1 MPTIGNSLSDLS
13 SGFGASQIIAPGQT
27 RPLERGEQRSPSLD
41 HWEFVHIAVMP
52 EQAIIGSGIIVC
64 SASSRQ
70 KCELSKLRIAFGP
83 SPRVKYFQACES
95 CCRELMPHFPDE
107 GPKPVTAHALRV
119 ALFVHAFFPEHIYGT
134 ESYTLALAR
143 QLQALGHSPVV
154 ITAVSP
160 GEPPQMSEV
169 ERYTVGDI
177 PVLRID
183 RNLSPPRNAREEYDM
198 PALAPLLERLL
209 REIRP
214 DVAHVCHLGNFSVV
228 LPQVTEAL
236 GIPTFATLTDFF
248 NLCLNSLLQLPDGG
262 LCAGPDARRLNCMTC
277 GILMRRSERP
287 SPFWAALAHPAV
299 HHLAALAGTR
309 LAPLLPPPLGTDA
322 RAVIRRP
329 KAFTAAM
336 GRYQAAIAPTRYLK
350 DTFEANGV
358 TLPLVHSAFGIDID
372 RRPKPPAGDRPVR
385 FGFIGQI
392 LMHKGPHLLLQA
404 LRLLPVDAFTLDIWG
419 SDKLYPDYARD
430 LRSVAGSMPVTFN
443 APFAEHRMAEVLS
456 QVDVLVLPS
465 TWFENGPLTLLK
477 ALATH
482 TPVVVSDV
490 PGMTEFIQEGI
501 DGFAFPRG
509 DVDALAAVLRRF
521 VEAPDLARRMS
532 AATAYPRTERAMAL
546 EVLDLYARFGGRPA
560 PVAGAA

>member
-1 MPTIGNSLSDLS
+1 M
-13 SGFGASQIIAPGQT
+13 
-27 RPLERGEQRSPSLD
+27 
-41 HWEFVHIAVMP
+41 
-52 EQAIIGSGIIVC
+52 
-64 SASSRQ
+64 RQ
-70 KCELSKLRIAFGP
+70 FADK
-83 SPRVKYFQACES
+83 
-95 CCRELMPHFPDE
+95 PHFPAR
-107 GPKPVTAHALRV
+107 PLRV

-143 QLQALGHSPVV
+143 QLRALGHYPVV
-154 ITAVSP
+154 VTAVSP
-160 GEPPQMSEV
+160 GEPSQAEEV
-169 ERYTVGDI
+169 ERYAIGDI

-183 RNLSPPRNAREEYDM
+183 RNRTPPRNAREEYDM
-198 PALAPLLERLL
+198 PDLAPLLERLL

-214 DVAHVCHLGNFSVV
+214 DVVHVCHLGNFSVV

-262 LCAGPDARRLNCMTC
+262 LCTGPDARRLNCMTC

-287 SPFWAALAHPAV
+287 SPFWAALAHPVV
-299 HHLAALAGTR
+299 HHLAALAGTS

-322 RAVIRRP
+322 RSVIRRP
-329 KAFTAAM
+329 QAFGAAM
-336 GRYQAAIAPTRYLK
+336 GRYRAAIAPTHYLK

-372 RRPKPPAGDRPVR
+372 RRPKPPAGDGPVR

-404 LRLLPVDAFTLDIWG
+404 LRLLPAAAFSLDIWG
-419 SDKLYPDYARD
+419 SEQLYPDYARD
-430 LRSVAGSMPVTFN
+430 LRSVAAPMPVTFH
-443 APFAEHRMAEVLS
+443 APFEEHRMAEVLS
-456 QVDVLVLPS
+456 RIDVLVLPS

-509 DVDALAAVLRRF
+509 DVEALAAVLRRF
-521 VEAPDLARRMS
+521 VEAPDLARSVS
-532 AATAYPRTERAMAL
+532 AATAYPRTERTMAL
-546 EVLDLYARFGGRPA
+546 EVLDLYSRFGGSPA
-560 PVAGAA
+560 PAAGAA

>member
-1 MPTIGNSLSDLS
+1 M
-13 SGFGASQIIAPGQT
+13 
-27 RPLERGEQRSPSLD
+27 
-41 HWEFVHIAVMP
+41 
-52 EQAIIGSGIIVC
+52 
-64 SASSRQ
+64 RQ
-70 KCELSKLRIAFGP
+70 FAD
-83 SPRVKYFQACES
+83 
-95 CCRELMPHFPDE
+95 MPHVPA
-107 GPKPVTAHALRV
+107 GPLRV
-119 ALFVHAFFPEHIYGT
+119 VLFVHAFFPEHIYGT

-143 QLQALGHSPVV
+143 QLRALGHYPVV
-154 ITAVSP
+154 VTAVSP
-160 GEPPQMSEV
+160 GEPSQAEEV
-169 ERYTVGDI
+169 ERYAIGDI

-183 RNLSPPRNAREEYDM
+183 RNATPPRNAREEYDM

-214 DVAHVCHLGNFSVV
+214 DVVHVCHLGNFSVV

-277 GILMRRSERP
+277 GILMRRSERVK
-287 SPFWAALAHPAV
+287 PFWTVLAHPAL
-299 HHLAALAGTR
+299 HHLAALAGTH

-322 RAVIRRP
+322 LAVIRRP
-329 KAFTAAM
+329 QVFRAAM
-336 GRYQAAIAPTRYLK
+336 GRYRAAIAPTRYLK
-350 DTFEANGV
+350 DTFEANGI

-372 RRPKPPAGDRPVR
+372 RCPKPPATGRPVR
-385 FGFIGQI
+385 FGFIGQL

-404 LRLLPVDAFTLDIWG
+404 LRLLPADAFTLDIWG
-419 SDKLYPDYARD
+419 SEQLYPDYARD
-430 LRSVAGSMPVTFN
+430 LRSVAAPMPVTFHE
-443 APFAEHRMAEVLS
+443 PFEEHRMAEVLS
-456 QVDVLVLPS
+456 RIDILVLPS

-509 DVDALAAVLRRF
+509 DVEALAGVLRRF

-532 AATAYPRTERAMAL
+532 ASTAYPRTERDMAQ
-546 EVLDLYARFGGRPA
+546 EVLALYSRFGDSPPPA
-560 PVAGAA
+560 VGAA